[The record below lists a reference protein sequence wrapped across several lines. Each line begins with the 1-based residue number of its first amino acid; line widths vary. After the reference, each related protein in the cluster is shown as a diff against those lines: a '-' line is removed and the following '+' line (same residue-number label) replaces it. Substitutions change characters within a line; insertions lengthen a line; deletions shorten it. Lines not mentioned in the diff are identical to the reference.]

1 MAATSNSSPATS
13 STSSD
18 GKRWEVVDI
27 IAERTTVDGVN
38 EFLVVWKPSW
48 VPASDFSCPEHFWR
62 RWKKT
67 PKWTSCS
74 NATIH
79 AICLAVEPGSQ
90 METDLAD
97 ASAMVARMDDT
108 HTATAHRQQAD
119 DIPATASSEGARSVG
134 RAPLTSELLSCTELV
149 QSGIDA
155 QKQPKQHN

>member
-1 MAATSNSSPATS
+1 MAATSDSSPATS

-18 GKRWEVVDI
+18 EKRWEVVDI

-62 RWKKT
+62 RWDET

-79 AICLAVEPGSQ
+79 AMQVCLAVEPGSQ
-90 METDLAD
+90 METDLAN
-97 ASAMVARMDDT
+97 ARAMVARMDDT
-108 HTATAHRQQAD
+108 HTAAAHRQQAD
-119 DIPATASSEGARSVG
+119 DIRAKASRVEGARSVG
-134 RAPLTSELLSCTELV
+134 RAPYTSELLSDIDSSRSSQNTTTE
-149 QSGIDA
+149 Q
-155 QKQPKQHN
+155 